1 VERAKTKEAP
11 DEPTSG
17 VLAKNDPLNCIATF
31 YEMRR

>member
-1 VERAKTKEAP
+1 MERAKTEAP
-11 DEPTSG
+11 DEATGG